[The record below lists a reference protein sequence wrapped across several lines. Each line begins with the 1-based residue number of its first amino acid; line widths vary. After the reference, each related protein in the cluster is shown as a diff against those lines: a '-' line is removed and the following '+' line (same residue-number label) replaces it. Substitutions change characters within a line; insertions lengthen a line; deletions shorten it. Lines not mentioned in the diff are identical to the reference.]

1 MKRNSLLTGLK
12 EAKELNLRNNLEYID
27 TYSKYVMK
35 TGNRTWSRGQK
46 RFLDILYSRKRRRFS
61 KS

>member
-27 TYSKYVMK
+27 AYSKYVMK